1 MSEEYSF
8 PPYAEK
14 VQELLKEFGGTV
26 IEQYQGYDI
35 KPLWDQQGE
44 GYTGF
49 KYLYKAP
56 KLEKIAF
63 GVGAFREKLMSY
75 ALMIWP
81 DDNYALPIYSGYW
94 AESAKG
100 SFFIIDL
107 YPLADC
113 IRNLPYL
120 EKYLSPLEEIYERGL
135 EHFPPSKV
143 RSENWFRT
151 ISSPYV
157 ITTEA
162 EATKENQEK
171 LLTLTLDYLTV
182 YINLWKKE
190 EPSSPDYM
198 KELNARKEA
207 IRKTF
212 QARDSIGDMML
223 TRAIGKELAHLSLLT
238 QF

>member
-1 MSEEYSF
+1 MSEEYTFS
-8 PPYAEK
+8 PYAEK
-14 VQELLKEFGGTV
+14 VREAIKEFGGTV
-26 IEQYQGYDI
+26 MEQYRGYDI
-35 KPLWDQQGE
+35 SPLWDQNGE
-44 GYTGF
+44 GYSGF

-63 GVGAFREKLMSY
+63 GVGSFREKLMSY

-81 DDNYALPIYSGYW
+81 DDDHALPVYSSYW

-100 SFFIIDL
+100 SFFIIDC

-113 IRNLPYL
+113 IRDLPYL
-120 EKYLSPLEEIYERGL
+120 EKYLAPLEDIYGRGL
-135 EHFPPSKV
+135 EQFPPSKV
-143 RSENWFRT
+143 RSENWFRAAA
-151 ISSPYV
+151 SPYV

-162 EATKENQEK
+162 DATRENQER
-171 LLTLTLDYLTV
+171 LMSLTLDYLKV
-182 YINLWKKE
+182 YIDLWKKE
-190 EPSSPDYM
+190 SPSPPEYM

-212 QARDSIGDMML
+212 EARDSIGDVML
-223 TRAIGKELAHLSLLT
+223 TRAIGKELAHLSLIT